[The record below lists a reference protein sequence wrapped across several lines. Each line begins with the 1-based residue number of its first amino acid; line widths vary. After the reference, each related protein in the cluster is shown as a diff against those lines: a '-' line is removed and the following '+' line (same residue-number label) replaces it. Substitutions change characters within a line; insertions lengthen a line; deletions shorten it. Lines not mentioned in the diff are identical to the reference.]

1 MIKFI
6 ENYSNIFKSQELKKK
21 LLVTILIF
29 GIFRIL
35 AHIPV
40 PGVNVS
46 GIKEFFASSQLL
58 GFLDIFSGGGMQNF
72 SVVTLGLNPY
82 INASIIFQLLT
93 MVIPNLEELSK
104 EGESGRQKINQYT
117 RLVSVPLCILQAY
130 GMYFFLHSQNIVPS
144 LDIFSM
150 AILVVTMTAGSVLLM
165 WLGELVGEY
174 GLGNGIS
181 LLIFAGIVSRLPSS
195 IGRTAVSTT
204 GDGAL
209 NLLLFFILA
218 LVVIA
223 GIVFVNEATRN
234 IPIQYARLVKKGPS
248 GYGSSTYLPLRI
260 NQAGVIPIIFAV
272 ALVLLPSI
280 LGNYLQGVSNTT
292 ISSIAKFLTYNF
304 QPNSVLYNVFY
315 FALVV
320 GFTYFYTAVT
330 FNPEKVA
337 DEIKRNGGFVPGV
350 RPGKATSEYLNVIL
364 TRITLPAAVFLGLIA
379 ILPSVM
385 QSITGISTLSI
396 GGTSVLI
403 VVQVVLETMKQVE
416 SQLVMRDYEGF
427 L

>member
-1 MIKFI
+1 MIKGL
-6 ENYSNIFKSQELKKK
+6 ENYSNILKSLELRKK
-21 LLVTILIF
+21 LLVTLLIF

-35 AHIPV
+35 AHIPI

-93 MVIPNLEELSK
+93 MAVPKLEELSK

-130 GMYFFLHSQNIVPS
+130 GMYFFLHSQKIVPS
-144 LDIFSM
+144 LDFFSIV
-150 AILVVTMTAGSVLLM
+150 ILVTTMTAGSVLLM

-204 GDGAL
+204 GDSAF

-223 GIVFVNEATRN
+223 GIVYVNEATRN
-234 IPIQYARLVKKGPS
+234 IPIQYARLVKKGT

-272 ALVLLPSI
+272 SLVLIPSV
-280 LGNYLQGVSNTT
+280 LGNYLQTVPEPL
-292 ISSIAKFLTYNF
+292 IAKTAQFLTYHF
-304 QPNSVLYNVFY
+304 KPNGIFYNVLYFL
-315 FALVV
+315 LVV

-337 DEIKRNGGFVPGV
+337 DEIKKNGGFVPGI

-364 TRITLPAAVFLGLIA
+364 TRITLPAAVFLGLVA
-379 ILPSVM
+379 VLPAVM
-385 QSITGISTLSI
+385 QSITGISTLSV

-403 VVQVVLETMKQVE
+403 VVQVVLETMKQIE
-416 SQLVMRDYEGF
+416 SQLAMRDYEGF